1 MHDSKIIETLISFIT
16 TTISKFVVVKLVLFL
31 HFSQIY
37 IYIYR
42 EREREPLIV
51 YAIVKAFNNLSFH
64 IIITKY

>member
-1 MHDSKIIETLISFIT
+1 MHDSKIIETSISFIT

-42 EREREPLIV
+42 ERERERER
-51 YAIVKAFNNLSFH
+51 VKL
-64 IIITKY
+64 